1 MQRRI
6 LNPTTL
12 PTYPTSDLGGE
23 AVRNVNKNYTKEEY
37 DNMSRED
44 KTKYHSRMESR
55 FRKTNTELSRFHAR
69 MATRL
74 RRNTSLPTFY
84 SPEHEE
90 KE

>member
-1 MQRRI
+1 
-6 LNPTTL
+6 
-12 PTYPTSDLGGE
+12 
-23 AVRNVNKNYTKEEY
+23 
-37 DNMSRED
+37 MSRED